1 MIGEPLVLGER
12 RHRVIPAGRDGAPL
26 VLLHERGGSL
36 KSSSGP
42 KLVDSLETMTNPPAV
57 LLVDGGD
64 HSYYHDRDDFDW
76 GTHILEE
83 AIPAARERLDTDPRK
98 EAIGGFSM
106 GGFGAL
112 DLARQRRFCA
122 VGAHSPALW
131 EGGGQTPE
139 EPSTTP
145 RTSATTCSSSRRS
158 GRACSAGRSLARRG
172 SRRQLPGQH
181 RPARRARRRS
191 RENAARRALTAYW
204 REHVDEY
211 LRFYDEA
218 LENVQVTLDVEAV
231 RARFSA
237 LRRPYAF
244 FDGPAGRRCRTR

>member
-1 MIGEPLVLGER
+1 MKWILLTGILVAVGAIAFSWYRGGEDTSAIGEPLVLGER
-12 RHRVIPAGRDGAPL
+12 RHRVVPAERDGAPLL
-26 VLLHERGGSL
+26 VLLHERGGSPREL
-36 KSSSGP
+36 LWP
-42 KLVDSLETMTNPPAV
+42 ELVDSLDAMGANAPAV

-83 AIPAARERLDTDPRK
+83 AIPAARDRLGTDPRK

-112 DLARQRRFCA
+112 DLGRQRRFCG

-139 EPSTTP
+139 GAFDDAEDFERHDVLEAAQSNPKVFRGARVWLDVGAEDSFRTNTVRLGALVDAPAKTP
-145 RTSATTCSSSRRS
+145 
-158 GRACSAGRSLARRG
+158 
-172 SRRQLPGQH
+172 PGEH
-181 RPARRARRRS
+181 S
-191 RENAARRALTAYW
+191 TAYW

-211 LRFYDEA
+211 LAFYD
-218 LENVQVTLDVEAV
+218 Q
-231 RARFSA
+231 A
-237 LRRPYAF
+237 LRAC
-244 FDGPAGRRCRTR
+244 A

>member
-1 MIGEPLVLGER
+1 VKWILAAGILIAVLAIAVSWYRGGEDSSVIGEPLVLGER

-26 VLLHERGGSL
+26 LILLHERGGSPEEL
-36 KSSSGP
+36 VWP
-42 KLVDSLETMTNPPAV
+42 ELVDSLETMTNPPAV

-64 HSYYHDRDDFDW
+64 HSYYHDREDFDW

-139 EPSTTP
+139 GAFDDAEDFERNDVLELAQARPGLFRGARVWLDVGRDDSFRDNTVRLGALIDAPAKTP
-145 RTSATTCSSSRRS
+145 
-158 GRACSAGRSLARRG
+158 
-172 SRRQLPGQH
+172 PGEH
-181 RPARRARRRS
+181 S
-191 RENAARRALTAYW
+191 TAYW

-211 LRFYDEA
+211 LRFYEEA
-218 LENVQVTLDVEAV
+218 LRT
-231 RARFSA
+231 
-237 LRRPYAF
+237 
-244 FDGPAGRRCRTR
+244 CR